1 MVSKSANYCQTS
13 RNNNTGLMLLCEV
26 ALGDTWDLNAA
37 KFVTELPIDKNSVK
51 GVGQTYPNPQ
61 GMFTRSDG
69 VIIPSGT
76 PVTDQGINSTLLYN
90 EYIVYDAAQVKCQ
103 YLFRMKFNYKY

>member
-1 MVSKSANYCQTS
+1 MVSKSANYCATS

-26 ALGDTWDLNAA
+26 ALGDTWDLNKA

-61 GMFTRSDG
+61 EMFTRSDG
-69 VIIPSGT
+69 VVIPTGT
-76 PVTDQGINSTLLYN
+76 PVTDPKIDSSLLYN
-90 EYIVYDAAQVKCQ
+90 EYIVYDAAQVKCS
-103 YLFRMKFNYKY
+103 YLFRMKFNYNY